1 MAQRVIITAAAGGIG
16 RAIAE
21 RFRRDGHAVHICD
34 IDAGAVAATITA
46 LGVTG
51 SVTDV
56 GDPRQVEAMFAEA
69 MTHLGGVDV
78 LINNHGIAGPRG
90 FLEDLDY
97 EEWDHCLRVNLSGMF
112 YTMKQAVPHMK
123 KQRSGC
129 ILNLATTSARTML
142 PKRAAYVAGKV
153 GVMGLTKNCAREFGP
168 WNIRVNCVN
177 PGTADTPWVAR
188 LLDNSVDPQAERAAL
203 SARQPHGR
211 LVTAA
216 EIDELVRDGLGLR
229 WSVVGPFETFD
240 LNTRGGIAVHAER
253 MLPAYRRMG
262 EERGETIPAWT
273 PETIATVVAE
283 RRAALPLEQWNAR
296 VSWRDRQMMALVSH
310 RARRKPD

>member
-21 RFRRDGHAVHICD
+21 RFRCDGHAVHICD

-168 WNIRVNCVN
+168 WNIRVNCVL
-177 PGTADTPWVAR
+177 PGFMNNARGKGVLAKVAADRGISAEQLEKEALHYVSMRTWIEMSEIADLCAFLASDEAR
-188 LLDNSVDPQAERAAL
+188 HISGQE
-203 SARQPHGR
+203 
-211 LVTAA
+211 
-216 EIDELVRDGLGLR
+216 
-229 WSVVGPFETFD
+229 
-240 LNTRGGIAVHAER
+240 IAVDGNAEW
-253 MLPAYRRMG
+253 
-262 EERGETIPAWT
+262 EE
-273 PETIATVVAE
+273 
-283 RRAALPLEQWNAR
+283 
-296 VSWRDRQMMALVSH
+296 
-310 RARRKPD
+310 